1 MARSVTLPGN
11 SQREDLPIKDRQ
23 SAGLLM
29 YRLGPKGLEL
39 FLVRPGGPF
48 FSSRDRGVWSV
59 PKGLF
64 EDDEPPLETA
74 CREFEEET
82 GRSVDACAA
91 DRELIALGTV
101 VQRGGK
107 TVHAWAFRGDWPAGL
122 PVRSNTFTLEWPPR
136 SGRVREYPEV
146 DRGEFFSDREAREKI
161 NPAQAVFIDRRLKVL
176 GREHSMF
183 KLGIGLIRAAQKDS
197 E

>member
-1 MARSVTLPGN
+1 MDLRTTVVMTWSAK
-11 SQREDLPIKDRQ
+11 REDPPISGRQ

-29 YRLGPKGLEL
+29 YRLRPGGLEI

-48 FSSRDRGVWSV
+48 FSGRDTGIWSV

-74 CREFEEET
+74 RREFEEET
-82 GRSVDACAA
+82 GKSVDACAA
-91 DRELIALGTV
+91 DQEFVPLGSV

-136 SGRVREYPEV
+136 SGSIREFPEV
-146 DRGEFFSDREAREKI
+146 DRGEFFSDRKAREKI
-161 NPAQAVFIDRRLKVL
+161 NPAQERFIDRLLESL
-176 GREHSMF
+176 GRTP
-183 KLGIGLIRAAQKDS
+183 G
-197 E
+197 